1 MKRSQFPYQ
10 GFNHMAC
17 GQYLCRG
24 TLPSEDAE
32 EILFI
37 HPKLIIQEVER
48 ADGRPPSQK
57 AKVQLQALW
66 KTIPFHKIKYG
77 SDSSEDEEEYRKNV
91 ALGNRM
97 ADEAFAINPHDEV
110 DEVEVDEAENERED
124 KDEGKDKHEDCWEG
138 HPIPS
143 PLPK

>member
-1 MKRSQFPYQ
+1 MSRNTSVWR
-10 GFNHMAC
+10 
-17 GQYLCRG
+17 CRG
-24 TLPSEDAE
+24 NSLYPPET
-32 EILFI
+32 
-37 HPKLIIQEVER
+37 HHTR
-48 ADGRPPSQK
+48 GRKTAFTK

-66 KTIPFHKIKYG
+66 KPIPFHKIKYG
-77 SDSSEDEEEYRKNV
+77 SDSSEDEEEYKKNV